1 MSSSKVKEVKS
12 EIYSAFSN
20 TASAI
25 GYDEVHGRIIAALIV
40 NEGSMTLQELADET
54 GYSSSSISLSLDLLE
69 VFGIIKKIK
78 KQGDRKLYVN
88 MDGDLLD
95 GLKKAVLA
103 RIQKSIPQT
112 LENLENYEERLEEID
127 SEEARNVL
135 EGLKTLEGEVERL
148 EGFVDGLA
156 EVEIPEDEK

>member
-127 SEEARNVL
+127 SEGARNVL